1 MRGTCRRTIIS
12 VPQKTRAGKTS
23 FFKSFFNLCYTVS
36 MSFIYEKIETG
47 GQAGIEILGYEGTVR
62 KLTVPETIEGLPV
75 LSIGRHAF
83 TDKNTGIEEITLPK
97 TVRCIRAF
105 AFYFCSDLRRLILW
119 DSVDDYYD
127 GAIRTSAGLCDIELE
142 MRENRYE
149 LVRRILEDSDRKL
162 RVLFRFPDYA
172 LQLVFPDYNNNS
184 VEDTRAQT
192 FHIHI
197 EGSGFSYRECVRNN
211 GIRIREYDSLYRRA
225 LSADNLRI
233 SIEIAVGRLMYPAE
247 LTEASADAY
256 RAHIRSAMD
265 TALELSM
272 QPENADWL
280 ELFMREELLDEAG
293 LDKALKLVSERRMT
307 AMTGLLMDYRRRKL
321 KPGTKSRLSL
331 DGLF

>member
-1 MRGTCRRTIIS
+1 M
-12 VPQKTRAGKTS
+12 P
-23 FFKSFFNLCYTVS
+23 
-36 MSFIYEKIETG
+36 FIYEKTETG
-47 GQAGIEILGYEGTVR
+47 GREGIEILGYEGTTR
-62 KLTVPETIEGLPV
+62 RLIIPEMIEGLPV

-97 TVRCIRAF
+97 TARCIKAF
-105 AFYFCSDLRRLILW
+105 AFYFCSDLRRLILT
-119 DSVDDYYD
+119 DSINDYYD
-127 GAIRTSAGLCDIELE
+127 GAIRTSSGLCDIELE
-142 MRENRYE
+142 MREQRYE

-211 GIRIREYDSLYRRA
+211 GIRIREYDSLFRRA
-225 LSADNLRI
+225 LSADNLKI

-247 LTEASADAY
+247 LTEASAEAY
-256 RAHIRSAMD
+256 RAHVSSNINL
-265 TALELSM
+265 ALELAM
-272 QPENADWL
+272 RPENSDWL

-293 LDKALKLVSERRMT
+293 FDYALKLVSERRMT
-307 AMTGLLMDYRRRKL
+307 ALTGLLMEYRRQKL
-321 KPGTKSRLSL
+321 KKEAKAPLSL